1 MKGVLYPNTISNKVK
16 FDEDEE
22 FGIILLSLINNLKDQ
37 VNIKLSFLI
46 LRTKQTASLSIIK
59 GLLKSFIHVK
69 DLQKENYKVSLIFQY
84 EEDRN
89 LTNAIISMSTSV
101 SKNNIPKE
109 KNINIE
115 EHLSIPKSNIH
126 LEIKSIEIIDVEDY
140 RSHENL
146 FNSKITWLD
155 KAVLEFTLPNKPFAE
170 GGMRK
175 AYMVYTTNMIDDL
188 YMLSSHIRMLI
199 KIGMKQYQ

>member
-37 VNIKLSFLI
+37 VNIKLSFFI

-59 GLLKSFIHVK
+59 GLLKNFIHVK

>member
-37 VNIKLSFLI
+37 VNIKLSFFI

-59 GLLKSFIHVK
+59 GLLKNFIHVK

-109 KNINIE
+109 KNI
-115 EHLSIPKSNIH
+115 SI
-126 LEIKSIEIIDVEDY
+126 
-140 RSHENL
+140 
-146 FNSKITWLD
+146 
-155 KAVLEFTLPNKPFAE
+155 
-170 GGMRK
+170 
-175 AYMVYTTNMIDDL
+175 
-188 YMLSSHIRMLI
+188 
-199 KIGMKQYQ
+199 

>member
-59 GLLKSFIHVK
+59 GLLKNFIHVK

-89 LTNAIISMSTSV
+89 LTNAIISIDITIS
-101 SKNNIPKE
+101 E
-109 KNINIE
+109 KNIYDLTNRDIE

-146 FNSKITWLD
+146 FNSK
-155 KAVLEFTLPNKPFAE
+155 
-170 GGMRK
+170 
-175 AYMVYTTNMIDDL
+175 
-188 YMLSSHIRMLI
+188 MLC
-199 KIGMKQYQ
+199 Y